1 MSSVY
6 KVTEIEGKGLGCVAI
21 LDIEKGYIFLLNDL
35 FLYLPIDT
43 VFHPSGI
50 IQNDRENFFKITCLK
65 MF

>member
-1 MSSVY
+1 MASVY
-6 KVTEIEGKGLGCVAI
+6 KVAEIEGKGLGCVAI

-50 IQNDRENFFKITCLK
+50 IQN
-65 MF
+65 